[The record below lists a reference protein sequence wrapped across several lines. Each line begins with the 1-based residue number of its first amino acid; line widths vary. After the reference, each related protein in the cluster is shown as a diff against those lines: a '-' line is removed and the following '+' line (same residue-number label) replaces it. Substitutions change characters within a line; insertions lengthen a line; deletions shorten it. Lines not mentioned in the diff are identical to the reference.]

1 MRLIFLLLGCVL
13 AAAGLA
19 ADVREWTSPLSP
31 ELRRLAGL
39 GSLSRLTTVHALVA
53 TPPGFDPARPWPV
66 LLVSATSDPGYNSS
80 RVHARQFLAIA
91 AAAGWVVLAADP
103 PSPLPPQLD
112 TNEIRHALALAAFRD
127 LARDWPG
134 VEKWPL
140 ALAGHSGGAKRTGW
154 LGAMFARD
162 GRLPVGLFQSGC
174 NASTADAAI
183 NRYGP
188 PRREFRRVPVFLSS
202 GDADR
207 IATVRDH
214 ALVEKTLREDG
225 FTRVRREVF
234 AGGHVLHT
242 PHAAL
247 ALAWFDE
254 LRGAGQ
260 PAPAHLA
267 GSAGPAG
274 AAAAAGAGSQK

>member
-1 MRLIFLLLGCVL
+1 MRLIFVLLVCALAGTGLG
-13 AAAGLA
+13 
-19 ADVREWTSPLSP
+19 ADVREWTSLLAP
-31 ELRRLAGL
+31 ELRRLAGR
-39 GSLSRLTTVHALVA
+39 GNLSRLTTVHAFVA

-80 RVHARQFLAIA
+80 RVHARQFVAVA

-103 PSPLPPQLD
+103 PAALPPSLD
-112 TNEIRHALALAAFRD
+112 TNEIRYALALAALRD

-134 VEKWPL
+134 VEQWPL

-174 NASTADAAI
+174 NAGTAAAAI
-183 NRYGP
+183 NRYDP

-214 ALVEKTLREDG
+214 EVVETALRANG

-234 AGGHVLHT
+234 AGGHVLHA

-247 ALAWFDE
+247 ALAWFDG

-267 GSAGPAG
+267 GSAGATG

>member
-1 MRLIFLLLGCVL
+1 MRLILLLLGGVL
-13 AAAGLA
+13 AGPGLG

-31 ELRRLAGL
+31 ELRRLAGK
-39 GSLSRLTTVHALVA
+39 GNLSRLTTVHALVA

-80 RVHARQFLAIA
+80 RVHARQFIEVA

-103 PSPLPPQLD
+103 PAPLPPRLD
-112 TNEIRHALALAAFRD
+112 TNEIRHALAVAAFRD

-140 ALAGHSGGAKRTGW
+140 ALAGHSGGAKRAGW

-174 NASTADAAI
+174 NASTAAAAL
-183 NRYGP
+183 NQYAP
-188 PRREFRRVPVFLSS
+188 PRREFCRVPVFLSS

-214 ALVEKTLREDG
+214 QVVETGLRAHG
-225 FTRVRREVF
+225 FTRIRREVF
-234 AGGHVLHT
+234 AGAHVLHT

-254 LRGAGQ
+254 LRGAER
-260 PAPAHLA
+260 
-267 GSAGPAG
+267 
-274 AAAAAGAGSQK
+274 